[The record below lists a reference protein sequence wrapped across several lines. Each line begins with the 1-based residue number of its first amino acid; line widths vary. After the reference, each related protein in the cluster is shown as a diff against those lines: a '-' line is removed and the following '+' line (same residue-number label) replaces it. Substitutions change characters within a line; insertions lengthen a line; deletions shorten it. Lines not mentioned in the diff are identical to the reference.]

1 MPEPSRK
8 EIENRAYELWEK
20 NGRPEGR
27 IRHCSICFGIGWVCE
42 NHPSRAWSETL
53 GCMCGAGMPCRC
65 NDVEQP
71 DTSEVIEP
79 HDQLLS
85 SDFSDGD
92 HLIRSQAPDGGSES
106 FGTHAS
112 VKIAIS
118 SDPIGRVL
126 SKWPSRSARPFGDST
141 QRGPLRRRG

>member
-1 MPEPSRK
+1 MP
-8 EIENRAYELWEK
+8 Y
-20 NGRPEGR
+20 
-27 IRHCSICFGIGWVCE
+27 
-42 NHPSRAWSETL
+42 
-53 GCMCGAGMPCRC
+53 RC

-92 HLIRSQAPDGGSES
+92 HLIRPPAPDGGSES

-112 VKIAIS
+112 VKTAIS
-118 SDPIGRVL
+118 SGPIGRVL
-126 SKWPSRSARPFGDST
+126 SKR
-141 QRGPLRRRG
+141 